1 MRYVVFRPKP
11 IMEWDDDVPLLP
23 SLTVYESGGEPEPTG
38 LLDANGNDLGR
49 VSERAPIG
57 FAMVKARSIRTA
69 KKRKG
74 KGKGGY

>member
-1 MRYVVFRPKP
+1 MRYVVFRPRP

-23 SLTVYESGGEPEPTG
+23 SLTVYEGSSEPEPTG

-57 FAMVKARSIRTA
+57 FAMIKVGSNRMA